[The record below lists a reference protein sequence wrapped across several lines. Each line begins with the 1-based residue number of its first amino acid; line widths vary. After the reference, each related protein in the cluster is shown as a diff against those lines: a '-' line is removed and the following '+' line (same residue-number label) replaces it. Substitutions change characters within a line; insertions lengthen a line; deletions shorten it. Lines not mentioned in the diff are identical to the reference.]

1 MTDWTEDENLKLAL
15 DNWAINSA
23 SALKELLDATFE
35 YRDQIDPMMQA
46 LLFGV
51 LGKFTLTY
59 AGFRSEANTF
69 HDSMNNAVAAVQT
82 DPRVQRVMQ
91 MAAENAAD
99 RAVEGLE

>member
-15 DNWAINSA
+15 DTWAMNSA
-23 SALKELLDATFE
+23 SALKQLLDATFE
-35 YRDQIDPMMQA
+35 YREQIDPMMQA

-69 HDSMNNAVAAVQT
+69 HDSFNNAIAAVQT

-99 RAVEGLE
+99 RAVERLE